1 MDFQSLGADK
11 TKDLEYM
18 PRLVTSEVSQP
29 SMEGE
34 LEAATL
40 VHVCFSYD
48 FRKYFVNVN
57 IL

>member
-1 MDFQSLGADK
+1 MAAWVCL
-11 TKDLEYM
+11 LW
-18 PRLVTSEVSQP
+18 LVTSEVSQP